1 MRLPEELKYT
11 KEHEWLKVDGETAI
25 IGITEH
31 AQSELGDIIFIEF
44 PNVDQKIEKN
54 EPFGT
59 IEAVK
64 TVADLFAPVSGKVI
78 EINETLEDNP
88 EFVNSDPYVNGW
100 IVKVSISDTSE
111 LEELMSADKYA
122 ELIR

>member
-1 MRLPEELKYT
+1 MSLPEDLKYT

-44 PNVDQKIEKN
+44 PNIDQEIDKN

-78 EINETLEDNP
+78 KINETLEDNP

-111 LEELMSADKYA
+111 LEELMPADKYA

>member
-1 MRLPEELKYT
+1 MSLPEDLKYT
-11 KEHEWLKVDGETAI
+11 KEHEWLRVDGETAI

-100 IVKVSISDTSE
+100 IVKVSISDISE
-111 LEELMSADKYA
+111 MEELMSADKYA
-122 ELIR
+122 ELIK

>member
-1 MRLPEELKYT
+1 MILPQDLKYT

-44 PNVDQKIEKN
+44 PNIDQEIDKN

-100 IVKVSISDTSE
+100 IVKVSISDISE
-111 LEELMSADKYA
+111 MEELMSADKYG
-122 ELIR
+122 ELIK

>member
-1 MRLPEELKYT
+1 MSLPEDLKYT

-25 IGITEH
+25 IGITEY

-44 PNVDQKIEKN
+44 PNIDQEIDKN

-78 EINETLEDNP
+78 KINETLEDNP

-111 LEELMSADKYA
+111 LEELMSADKY
-122 ELIR
+122 EGLIR